1 MGLHLDVD
9 DYLVAVGCGAAVQ
22 VGVERALGEQAKRIS
37 TTLGRSDL
45 LCLAEQSSAQ
55 RSRRKGPERSREA
68 RVRRIRPIRGI
79 SPDGHTIV

>member
-22 VGVERALGEQAKRIS
+22 VGVERALGEQDKRIS

-45 LCLAEQSSAQ
+45 LCLAEQIERAKVEAQ
-55 RSRRKGPERSREA
+55 GPGA
-68 RVRRIRPIRGI
+68 VA
-79 SPDGHTIV
+79 